1 MALDNGKDIV
11 DSTKVIHVESVDET
25 MNNVLTRDS
34 AMEMELLELFE
45 DITLEEVVA
54 NGACVGKVIGCKDMP
69 ASVVKKILTGV
80 WRRLGLWRMKKCDEG
95 VLGFFFENE
104 DDCAFVLD
112 KRPWLVNGVLLNLK
126 PWPVEGEV
134 RMGEFEVARFWVQF
148 HGLPT
153 RCLSN
158 DNAPIVAKKVG
169 SFVMVDY
176 RNKTELVRRG
186 YIRAWIDVWVAHPF
200 PVGFFLTADG
210 KPESWVQFKYEK
222 LPHLCFNCGQ
232 LAHWDK
238 ICHSPMAMVTLKMG
252 KAVQMYLEKEKPWKK
267 KGEPEATEK
276 GKELVSAVE
285 RTSAPEVMRNDRE
298 NVRNRTVGRC
308 KVDDVAVQIPPR
320 GELEARVL
328 PDIGP
333 NFLNLPQPDFA
344 LVNNE
349 KSIPDIGPTLA
360 QCIEVPHDWLCRSQK
375 PHSFPKPL
383 PIYWPNKDSEAQK
396 LFFQLYRPDFLNL
409 YKAQQSIICYLPD
422 LSEMINHLL
431 GNNRKR
437 KAHCWLQPFPASPHF
452 ELPDCPVKEKSSD
465 QDEIGAFCM
474 GSTEKGEGSIGNRRG
489 RKPKGKEKKSA
500 IRKFSGVKTRS
511 GRKKIIALDDLELS
525 GFCVAWSL
533 GVQCHVIETFEVGF
547 KIEVNL
553 GNGLSIWSLFCVY
566 GSPYQAQKNS
576 FWQWLTEKVADC
588 NSPWVVIGDL
598 NVISNGSEKA
608 GGRRYNR
615 NEGELLNN
623 FLFEMGGVDLG
634 CDGGCFRW
642 QNSRVACNQVR
653 KRLDRAIADANW
665 CMDFLR
671 ARVSSFPI
679 LGSDHAPIVLN
690 VWGDHAKLKYP
701 VSILGGLDNKTGLW
715 GSGESGLAGYAKHL
729 SVEIKLKGTAKE
741 LKLWNQNVFGFCDR
755 KLIELRKQLG
765 WIQNEPINDYN
776 IMKEAEIQLEIL
788 STEENMN
795 RIWKQKSRERWLRFE
810 DETGEWVRDRVN
822 DDKFQ
827 ALFESTYD
835 LAELTHPK
843 VELSSLRT

>member
-1 MALDNGKDIV
+1 
-11 DSTKVIHVESVDET
+11 
-25 MNNVLTRDS
+25 
-34 AMEMELLELFE
+34 
-45 DITLEEVVA
+45 
-54 NGACVGKVIGCKDMP
+54 
-69 ASVVKKILTGV
+69 
-80 WRRLGLWRMKKCDEG
+80 
-95 VLGFFFENE
+95 
-104 DDCAFVLD
+104 
-112 KRPWLVNGVLLNLK
+112 
-126 PWPVEGEV
+126 
-134 RMGEFEVARFWVQF
+134 
-148 HGLPT
+148 
-153 RCLSN
+153 
-158 DNAPIVAKKVG
+158 
-169 SFVMVDY
+169 
-176 RNKTELVRRG
+176 
-186 YIRAWIDVWVAHPF
+186 
-200 PVGFFLTADG
+200 
-210 KPESWVQFKYEK
+210 
-222 LPHLCFNCGQ
+222 
-232 LAHWDK
+232 
-238 ICHSPMAMVTLKMG
+238 
-252 KAVQMYLEKEKPWKK
+252 
-267 KGEPEATEK
+267 
-276 GKELVSAVE
+276 
-285 RTSAPEVMRNDRE
+285 MRNDRE

-511 GRKKIIALDDLELS
+511 GRKKIIALDDLELRRGGGRNHAPTVLMRCLS
-525 GFCVAWSL
+525 WNCRELRRPSAERTLRGLIHQCNVNFIFFAETKVDGNRMTELVIDWALQMFDVFLFWESHEGFVLL
-533 GVQCHVIETFEVGF
+533 GVWVFNATLL
-547 KIEVNL
+547 KPL
-553 GNGLSIWSLFCVY
+553 KLDSKLKLIWEMVCPFGASSVFM
-566 GSPYQAQKNS
+566 AQKNS

-827 ALFESTYD
+827 ALFESTY
-835 LAELTHPK
+835 LPSELNSTMP
-843 VELSSLRT
+843 